1 VKYIVSQNT
10 ITQILNLMVLHGRIY
25 MGYID
30 IHAHI
35 LPGLD
40 DGSKSMEQ
48 SIAMLRTAYS
58 QGITSIVATP
68 HNMPGKGCP
77 PVSIVTDK
85 VNELNMTADSI
96 GIPVK
101 IYTGTEYY
109 FRQEIL
115 ELFQKEEAI
124 TLGNSD
130 CVLVEFEP
138 MVERIYFRN
147 ALRDILATAYI
158 PVIAHVERYAK
169 IMQDAS
175 ILKELKK
182 MGVLIQV
189 NTSSVTGDNGFAI
202 KRNVRKLLKEQ
213 LVDFVGTDAH
223 SDGHRAPLMDKCA
236 RLLCQKYDTAYAD
249 ALLFENAENLG
260 MVF

>member
-1 VKYIVSQNT
+1 
-10 ITQILNLMVLHGRIY
+10 

-30 IHAHI
+30 IHSHI

-58 QGITSIVATP
+58 QGITSIIATP

-77 PVSIVTDK
+77 SALTVTEKAD
-85 VNELNMTADSI
+85 ELNMTADSM

-109 FRQEIL
+109 FRQEVL
-115 ELFQKEEAI
+115 EVFQNEEAI

-147 ALRDILATAYI
+147 SLRDILGTIYT
-158 PVIAHVERYAK
+158 PVIAHVERYVK
-169 IMQDAS
+169 VMEDIS
-175 ILKELKK
+175 VLRELKK
-182 MGVLIQV
+182 MGVLVQV
-189 NTSSVTGDNGFAI
+189 NASSVTGDNGFAI

-223 SDGHRAPLMDKCA
+223 SDRHRAPLMEKCA
-236 RLLCQKYDTAYAD
+236 EVLYKKYDTAYAE
-249 ALLFENAENLG
+249 ALLFENALEIIDEG
-260 MVF
+260 